1 MTNRLHYGASLL
13 ARYRA
18 SLGDFLSAISSCS
31 TAACR
36 LPLMSLLH
44 FISKKLFLAV

>member
-36 LPLMSLLH
+36 LPLMSLH